1 MFKVQLPMFLSK
13 VYQIKKEYSKSG
25 LKDILLHLPQMERE
39 EESAS
44 LTEISREEI
53 GRNSYQKGYEEGSQ
67 KERKKVVEI
76 MAILEKIVKDLQV
89 KKEAM
94 LNEMKGKIVEIAIAT
109 AKKIIKK
116 EIEEDSETI
125 VRVVREAL
133 TRIKQAQKI
142 TIKVNPQDWMK
153 LKEVQPELLSSSLR
167 EGSVYI
173 EKDEAIAAG
182 GSLLET
188 DKGIIDARIEQQI
201 DEVNKALSGGQS

>member
-13 VYQIKKEYSKSG
+13 VYKIKEDYGNSE
-25 LKDILLHLPQMERE
+25 LKDNLLHLPQVERKG
-39 EESAS
+39 ESPS
-44 LTEISREEI
+44 LTEISMEEI
-53 GRNSYQKGYEEGSQ
+53 RRNSYQKGFEEGSQ
-67 KERKKVVEI
+67 KERKKLAEI
-76 MAILEKIVKDLQV
+76 MAILKKIVKDMEV
-89 KKEAM
+89 KEEAM
-94 LNEMKGKIVEIAIAT
+94 FNEMKGKMVEIAIAT

-133 TRIKQAQKI
+133 KRVGQAQKI

-173 EKDEAIAAG
+173 EKDEAIARG
-182 GSLLET
+182 GALVET
-188 DKGIIDARIEQQI
+188 DKGIIDARIERQLDEI
-201 DEVNKALSGGQS
+201 DKVLSGGVS

>member
-1 MFKVQLPMFLSK
+1 LYKVQLPMFLSK
-13 VYQIKKEYSKSG
+13 VYKVKEDFDNSE
-25 LKDILLHLPQMERE
+25 LKDNPPSSRQVERKG
-39 EESAS
+39 ESSS

-53 GRNSYQKGYEEGSQ
+53 GRNSYQRGYEEGSQ
-67 KERKKVVEI
+67 KERKKLGGI
-76 MAILEKIVKDLQV
+76 MAILNKIVKDLKV
-89 KKEAM
+89 KEEAM
-94 LNEMKGKIVEIAIAT
+94 FNGMKGKMVEIAIAT

-133 TRIKQAQKI
+133 KRIGQAEKI

-173 EKDEAIAAG
+173 EKDEAIARG
-182 GSLLET
+182 GALVET
-188 DKGIIDARIEQQI
+188 DKGIIDARIERQLDEI
-201 DEVNKALSGGQS
+201 DKALSGGVS

>member
-1 MFKVQLPMFLSK
+1 MFLSK
-13 VYQIKKEYSKSG
+13 VYKVKEDFDNSE
-25 LKDILLHLPQMERE
+25 LKDNPPSSRQVERKG
-39 EESAS
+39 ESSS

-53 GRNSYQKGYEEGSQ
+53 GRNSYQRGYEEGSQ
-67 KERKKVVEI
+67 KERKKLGGI
-76 MAILEKIVKDLQV
+76 MAILNKIVKDLKV
-89 KKEAM
+89 KEEAM
-94 LNEMKGKIVEIAIAT
+94 FNGMKGKMVEIAIAT

-133 TRIKQAQKI
+133 KRIGQAEKI

-173 EKDEAIAAG
+173 EKDEAIARG
-182 GSLLET
+182 GALVET
-188 DKGIIDARIEQQI
+188 DKGIIDARIERQLDEI
-201 DEVNKALSGGQS
+201 DKALSGGVS

>member
-13 VYQIKKEYSKSG
+13 VHQIKKEYGKSA
-25 LKDILLHLPQMERE
+25 LKDIHFHLRQKERE
-39 EESAS
+39 GGSAS
-44 LTEISREEI
+44 RTEVSTQEI

-67 KERKKVVEI
+67 KERKKVVEM

-116 EIEEDSETI
+116 EIEEDSETV
-125 VRVVREAL
+125 VRVVKEAL
-133 TRIKQAQKI
+133 KQIKQAQKI

-153 LKEVQPELLSSSLR
+153 LKEVQPELLSSSLG
-167 EGSVYI
+167 EASVYI
-173 EKDEAIAAG
+173 EKDEAIAPG

-188 DKGIIDARIEQQI
+188 DKGIIDARIERQI
-201 DEVNKALSGGQS
+201 DEVNKALSGGES

>member
-13 VYQIKKEYSKSG
+13 VYQIKKEYGKSA
-25 LKDILLHLPQMERE
+25 LKDILPYLCQGERE
-39 EESAS
+39 AGSAS
-44 LTEISREEI
+44 LTEVSTQEI

-67 KERKKVVEI
+67 KERKKVVEM

-94 LNEMKGKIVEIAIAT
+94 FNEMKGKIVEIAIAT

-133 TRIKQAQKI
+133 KQVKQAEKI

-153 LKEVQPELLSSSLR
+153 LKEVQPELLSDSLR
-167 EGSVYI
+167 EASVYI
-173 EKDEAIAAG
+173 EKDEAIARG

-201 DEVNKALSGGQS
+201 EEVNKALSGGES

>member
-13 VYQIKKEYSKSG
+13 VYQIKKEYGKSA
-25 LKDILLHLPQMERE
+25 LKDILPYLCQGERE
-39 EESAS
+39 AGSAS
-44 LTEISREEI
+44 LTEVSTQEI

-67 KERKKVVEI
+67 KERKKVVEM

-94 LNEMKGKIVEIAIAT
+94 FNEMKGKIVEIAIAT

-133 TRIKQAQKI
+133 KQIKQAEKI

-153 LKEVQPELLSSSLR
+153 LKEVQPELLSDSLR
-167 EGSVYI
+167 EASVYI
-173 EKDEAIAAG
+173 EKDEAIARG

-201 DEVNKALSGGQS
+201 EEVNKALSGGES

>member
-1 MFKVQLPMFLSK
+1 MYKVQLPMFLSK
-13 VYQIKKEYSKSG
+13 VYKVKEDFDNSE
-25 LKDILLHLPQMERE
+25 LKDNPPSSRQVERKG
-39 EESAS
+39 ESSS

-53 GRNSYQKGYEEGSQ
+53 GRNSYQRGYEEGSQ
-67 KERKKVVEI
+67 KERKKLAGI
-76 MAILEKIVKDLQV
+76 MAILNKIVKDLKV
-89 KKEAM
+89 KEEAM
-94 LNEMKGKIVEIAIAT
+94 FNGMKGKMVEIAIAT

-133 TRIKQAQKI
+133 KRIGQAEKI

-173 EKDEAIAAG
+173 EKDEAIARG
-182 GSLLET
+182 GALVET
-188 DKGIIDARIEQQI
+188 DKGIIDARIERQLDEI
-201 DEVNKALSGGQS
+201 DKALSGGVS

>member
-1 MFKVQLPMFLSK
+1 MFLSK
-13 VYQIKKEYSKSG
+13 VYKVKEDFDNSE
-25 LKDILLHLPQMERE
+25 LKDNPPSSRQVERKG
-39 EESAS
+39 ESSS

-53 GRNSYQKGYEEGSQ
+53 GRNSYQRGYEEGSQ
-67 KERKKVVEI
+67 KERKKLAGI
-76 MAILEKIVKDLQV
+76 MAILNKIVKDLKV
-89 KKEAM
+89 KEEAM
-94 LNEMKGKIVEIAIAT
+94 FNGMKGKMVEIAIAT

-133 TRIKQAQKI
+133 KRIGQAEKI

-173 EKDEAIAAG
+173 EKDEAIARG
-182 GSLLET
+182 GALVET
-188 DKGIIDARIEQQI
+188 DKGIIDARIERQLDEI
-201 DEVNKALSGGQS
+201 DKALSGGVS

>member
-173 EKDEAIAAG
+173 EKDEAITAG

>member
-13 VYQIKKEYSKSG
+13 VYQIKKEYGKSA
-25 LKDILLHLPQMERE
+25 LKDILPYLCQGERE
-39 EESAS
+39 AGSAS
-44 LTEISREEI
+44 LTEVSTQEI

-67 KERKKVVEI
+67 KERKKVVEM

-116 EIEEDSETI
+116 EIEEDSETV
-125 VRVVREAL
+125 VRVVKEAL
-133 TRIKQAQKI
+133 KQIKQAQKI

-153 LKEVQPELLSSSLR
+153 LKEVQPELLSSSLG
-167 EGSVYI
+167 EASVYI
-173 EKDEAIAAG
+173 EKDEAIARG

-201 DEVNKALSGGQS
+201 EEVNKALSGGES

>member
-1 MFKVQLPMFLSK
+1 MYKVQLPMFLSK
-13 VYQIKKEYSKSG
+13 VYKVKEDFDNSE
-25 LKDILLHLPQMERE
+25 LKDNPPSSRQVERKG
-39 EESAS
+39 ESSS

-53 GRNSYQKGYEEGSQ
+53 GRNSYQRGYEEGSQ
-67 KERKKVVEI
+67 KERKKLGGI
-76 MAILEKIVKDLQV
+76 MAILNKIVKDLKV
-89 KKEAM
+89 KEEAM
-94 LNEMKGKIVEIAIAT
+94 FNGMKGKMVEIAIAT

-133 TRIKQAQKI
+133 KRIGQAEKI

-173 EKDEAIAAG
+173 EKDEAIARG
-182 GSLLET
+182 GALVET
-188 DKGIIDARIEQQI
+188 DKGIIDARIERQLDEI
-201 DEVNKALSGGQS
+201 DKALSGGVS